1 MAQTLHKYYYKEVD
15 NNTEDSDE
23 YVIPNGDTWEVTFWN
38 GSANAYRETHVCII
52 WDYAGAEEEIIA
64 ITYNS
69 EKRYINRAFIGDGS
83 KKLAIV
89 LVNDSPNSER
99 LGAEL
104 EYKDIS

>member
-1 MAQTLHKYYYKEVD
+1 MAISQRKYYYKEVD
-15 NNTEDSDE
+15 ANTEDSSDFI
-23 YVIPNGDTWEVTFWN
+23 IPDGETWEICFWN

-52 WDYAGAEEEIIA
+52 WDYDGASPEILS

-69 EKRYINRAFIGDGS
+69 EKRYIHRQFVGDGS

-99 LGAEL
+99 LGGEF
-104 EYKDIS
+104 EYKVL